1 MTSAFVKVSL
11 ATCCLLWLPVAALA
25 EETLRL
31 KVDGAVTHPLTLS
44 AEDLAALPQ
53 SDVAITY
60 LTGHG
65 PESATYSGVALWTIL
80 EKAGLDAINKD
91 KATRAAHVLWLTA
104 SDGYRVAIAL
114 GELDPLLEGKPA
126 LVALKRD
133 GQPIAANDMFRI
145 ALPGD
150 KHGARN
156 MHALI
161 HVEVQ

>member
-1 MTSAFVKVSL
+1 MTSVFVKVSL
-11 ATCCLLWLPVAALA
+11 ATCCLLGLSVATLA
-25 EETLRL
+25 EEAQRL
-31 KVDGAVTHPLTLS
+31 KIDGAVTHPLTLS
-44 AEDLAALPQ
+44 AEDLATLPQ

-65 PESATYSGVALWTIL
+65 PESATYSGVAIWTIL

-91 KATRAAHVLWLTA
+91 KATRTAHVLWLTA

-114 GELDPLLEGKPA
+114 GELDPLQEGKLA

-133 GQPIAANDMFRI
+133 GQPIAAKDMFRI

-156 MHALI
+156 MHALTHI
-161 HVEVQ
+161 EVQ